1 MTSRRHHPKPF
12 DYGQISIADKEALRG
27 CASAIAVIARKTN
40 LQILELGEILERA
53 KALVPRGFERWVSR
67 ECQMTPKT
75 AGNYIRVHQ
84 RFGSRRDSIADLGI
98 KPTTLVKLATAPD
111 EVVDEVFSRVASG
124 ETLIGR
130 DVEQILR
137 AGRPPKNTK
146 SQDEET
152 VHAPGRKGL
161 IAFLTGCTRTSVDEW
176 MERVTAL
183 HAKVEAAMPDGQV
196 KKRFHKGELVK
207 AVAWE
212 ATWLRIQLERMS
224 GYEFWNKANQ
234 YLGKAWKDRPR
245 WPDGQWKDVND
256 ALITLERSETIKVD
270 DLVSA
275 LRSEVLPALGWAL
288 GRDPV
293 LAEDGQTLPPEFVRE
308 MDRLG
313 IGAAVI
319 EAGDPIGEPDDQHD
333 DPFAEHDTD
342 LVISSRQVETG
353 ACPAVQTNSIVLP
366 TDLTAS
372 VGQPIDPALG
382 MPAGAVGEVGKAGG
396 FKRPPFLPPRP
407 SKEASASGNDPL
419 P

>member
-1 MTSRRHHPKPF
+1 MTSRRHHLKPF
-12 DYGQISIADKEALRG
+12 DYGHISIADKEALRG

-111 EVVDEVFSRVASG
+111 EVVDEIFSRLEAG

-137 AGRPPKNTK
+137 AGRPLKNAK
-146 SQDEET
+146 SQVEET
-152 VHAPGRKGL
+152 VHEPGRKGL
-161 IAFLTGCTRTSVDEW
+161 IAFLTGCMRTSVDEW
-176 MERVTAL
+176 IERLTAL
-183 HAKVEAAMPDGQV
+183 HAKVEAAMPDGKV

-212 ATWLRIQLERMS
+212 ATWLRIELERMS
-224 GYEFWNKANQ
+224 GCEFWNKANQ
-234 YLGKAWKDRPR
+234 YLGKAWKDRPQWPEGR
-245 WPDGQWKDVND
+245 WQDVND
-256 ALITLERSETIKVD
+256 ALLTLERSERINVD

-319 EAGDPIGEPDDQHD
+319 EAGDPIGEPDNQHA
-333 DPFAEHDTD
+333 DPVAEPNIELAIATC
-342 LVISSRQVETG
+342 QVETG
-353 ACPAVQTNSIVLP
+353 ACPAVQTDSIVLP

-372 VGQPIDPALG
+372 VIPPIDPVSG
-382 MPAGAVGEVGKAGG
+382 ISTGASSEGGKGKG
-396 FKRPPFLPPRP
+396 FKRPPVVPPRP
-407 SKEASASGNDPL
+407 SREGSASGSGPL